1 MLLDCKYYI
10 SREPWGSQR
19 ADGECCKNASG
30 EGIDRGGGRG
40 KAGVADVPN
49 VLEMEEG

>member
-1 MLLDCKYYI
+1 M
-10 SREPWGSQR
+10 GSVV
-19 ADGECCKNASG
+19 KMPVG